1 MKWACN
7 ELESGHF
14 GDLTTLFHGDL
25 DLWGRWDTAFRDT
38 FADTLSSFETEATK
52 KEVFGSDDFFHL
64 ILDEELKKWSDM
76 SLGMSKLAEINPF
89 AHLKRE
95 LPKIVVSFEVPRR
108 PEHALAFAMVRC

>member
-52 KEVFGSDDFFHL
+52 KEVFGSDNFFDVIH
-64 ILDEELKKWSDM
+64 DEELKKWSEM
-76 SLGMSKLAEINPF
+76 RLGISKLAEINPF

-95 LPKIVVSFEVPRR
+95 LPKILASFEVPRR
-108 PEHALAFAMVRC
+108 PKHALAFAMVRC